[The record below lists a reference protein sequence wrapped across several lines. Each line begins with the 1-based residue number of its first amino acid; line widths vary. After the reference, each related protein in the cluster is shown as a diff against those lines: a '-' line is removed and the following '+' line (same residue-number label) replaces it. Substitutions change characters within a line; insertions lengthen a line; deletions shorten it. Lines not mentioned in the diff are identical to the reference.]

1 MKVLILGNYDMGLYK
16 FRRELLEEL
25 MKKKHEVYV
34 SIPDGEYIQ
43 RIKDIGCKVILTE
56 FNRRGMNP
64 FAEQKLYITYCN
76 IIKKIKPDKVLT
88 YTVKPNIYGGLA
100 ARKYHVPQIANITG
114 LGTVIENGGR
124 KSNMILRLYQK
135 GLSNAQVVFFQ
146 NQTNYDYFCN
156 QRQIVK
162 SRTIVI
168 PGSGVNLTQHKL
180 EPYPVNNGELVFLVI
195 GRIMR
200 DKGIDE
206 LLYAAERIKKEYPWV
221 IFKLIGSYDEGYQH
235 KVNEA
240 ENKGFI
246 EFLGQQ
252 DDVHSFIKNS
262 HATISASYHEGMS
275 NVLQETAA
283 AGRPVIATDVPGSI
297 ETFEPYISGIPFKSH
312 DADDLVRALKEF
324 IELPYEKKAEMGIAG
339 RKHVEKVFDRQI
351 VVDKYLEEIEKEG

>member
-1 MKVLILGNYDMGLYK
+1 MRILILGNSAGGTYC
-16 FRRELLEEL
+16 FRIELIEEL
-25 MKKKHEVYV
+25 IRKNHEVVLSVPDDDYV
-34 SIPDGEYIQ
+34 EIIRST
-43 RIKDIGCKVILTE
+43 GCKVIITD
-56 FNRRGMNP
+56 FSRRGMNP
-64 FAEQKLYITYCN
+64 VAEQKLYITYCN
-76 IIKKIKPDKVLT
+76 IIKKVKPDKVLT

-100 ARKYHVPQIANITG
+100 AKKYHVPQIANITG

-124 KSNMILRLYQK
+124 KSNMILRLYQR
-135 GLSNAQVVFFQ
+135 GLSDAQVVFFQ
-146 NQTNYDYFCN
+146 NQTNYDFFCN
-156 QRQIVK
+156 QQQIVK
-162 SRTIVI
+162 GRTIVI

-206 LLYAAERIKKEYPWV
+206 LLYAAERIKKEYPQV
-221 IFKLIGSYDEGYQH
+221 VLKLIGSYDEGYQN

-240 ENKGFI
+240 VNKGFI
-246 EFLGQQ
+246 EYLGQQ

-324 IELPYEKKAEMGIAG
+324 IELPYEKKAEMGLSG

-351 VVDKYLEEIEKEG
+351 VVDKYLEEIEKEV